1 MPAIVKLMLKLTRGI
16 QRVNVYTIIPARKMP
31 NSATGY
37 CNKLGSST
45 QRDRLSSAPTLVAN
59 KRQRA
64 TAFFQLAEGHYL
76 PHIHKA
82 G

>member
-1 MPAIVKLMLKLTRGI
+1 MRRYVKLMLKLTRGI
-16 QRVNVYTIIPARKMP
+16 QRVNVYDDLPARKMP

-37 CNKLGSST
+37 CNKLGIIT

-59 KRQRA
+59 KRQTR
-64 TAFFQLAEGHYL
+64 TAFFQFAEGHHL
-76 PHIHKA
+76 PHIHKR